1 MMAIVAAM
9 IFLVFLLCMKTPL
22 FRKANNMLI
31 ILGLTLIIVAFI
43 SFCNTRGKY
52 DKKSIEDYLKQEHDS
67 HYVPRKDISGL
78 DYLKVDFARLPLTYW
93 EPGEGTPSEK
103 KKNARALSADF
114 SSDDDEISMILAGA
128 EALRQNE
135 TELSYDP
142 AHMESLKDELAGVEY
157 EICAFAEKKILNL
170 NAYSNIEIRMAY
182 GTANLEPLTVCDQNF
197 TSLIRS
203 LQKWGSLLVSAG
215 RENDARTVLAYAVEI
230 GSDIAGT
237 YTLLG
242 KLYQKSGE
250 IDKIKELHTLAQ
262 GLTTLMKPSILNDLE
277 VMLVESGEVL

>member
-1 MMAIVAAM
+1 
-9 IFLVFLLCMKTPL
+9 
-22 FRKANNMLI
+22 MLI
-31 ILGLTLIIVAFI
+31 ILGLTLIIVVFI

-52 DKKSIEDYLKQEHDS
+52 DRESVEEFLKKEHDS

-93 EPGEGTPSEK
+93 EPGEDAPIEK
-103 KKNARALSADF
+103 KETSAPAF
-114 SSDDDEISMILAGA
+114 ESSDASDDEISMILAGA
-128 EALRQNE
+128 EALCQNE
-135 TELSYDP
+135 MQPSYDP
-142 AHMESLKDELAGVEY
+142 VHMESLKEELSGAEY
-157 EICAFAEKKILNL
+157 ELCRFSGKKILNL

-197 TSLIRS
+197 TALIRT

-215 RENDARTVLAYAVEI
+215 HENDAKTVLAYAIEI

-237 YTLLG
+237 FSLLG

-250 IDKIKELHTLAQ
+250 IEKIKELRVLAE
-262 GLTTLMKPSILNDLE
+262 GLTTLLKPSILNDLD
-277 VMLVESGEVL
+277 VMLAESAAKL